1 MSSDKIFE
9 IPIPSD
15 NDRFVVLKCPICSE
29 KFMIQVQDVNDD
41 SFIDVWCPKCGLK
54 SDNYLDDDV
63 NDLAENIIQNYV
75 ADLLNDFSKDM
86 ERTFRNNKNIQF
98 KGSKKIARESEM
110 PIGRKVGDF
119 EEKKYLCCDK
129 VVKLRTT
136 TKFEGGYCPFCGELV
151 DGD

>member
-1 MSSDKIFE
+1 MLSDEIFKIS
-9 IPIPSD
+9 IPSD
-15 NDRFVVLKCPICSE
+15 NDGFIVIKCSICNE
-29 KFMIQVQDVNDD
+29 KFMIQIEDANDD
-41 SFIDVWCPKCGLK
+41 SLIDIWCPRCGLK

-63 NDLAENIIQNYV
+63 NNLAENIIQNYV
-75 ADLLNDFSKDM
+75 TDLLNNFSNDM
-86 ERTFRNNKNIQF
+86 ERVFKSNKNIHF
-98 KGSKKIARESEM
+98 KSGEKLAKESEI

>member
-15 NDRFVVLKCPICSE
+15 NDGFVVLKCPICSE

-41 SFIDVWCPKCGLK
+41 SLIDVWCPKCGLK

-75 ADLLNDFSKDM
+75 ADLLNDFSKD
-86 ERTFRNNKNIQF
+86 
-98 KGSKKIARESEM
+98 RESEM